1 MRPAAGSARARAA
14 PHRPRGGWKRS
25 PHRDFASRGAREE
38 PRTQADGS
46 GPPIGHFASRG
57 SVIRKGE
64 EASRCRTGAETCQLT
79 AANRQVSPAGIG
91 DGWAGLRARA
101 PPAVRGQV
109 RAHRFS
115 AASVSTA
122 PPKPARWAVLA
133 HGGDRGSEES
143 CTPPSHGRQQGCAV
157 SIHPRLVT
165 SVPHLVWSRPLA
177 GRPISEESPGVMP
190 RPAHGLHET
199 GPIYSK
205 RQAGRL
211 FCRSAARSSSATAPT
226 PGTLTWASG
235 VESGDRHRRPVRLL
249 SLPRPTRHAAHRA
262 RPGHPP
268 LACRPGAPPGVG
280 ARTNVPRERERHGRQ

>member
-1 MRPAAGSARARAA
+1 MSDR
-14 PHRPRGGWKRS
+14 RGNL
-25 PHRDFASRGAREE
+25 P
-38 PRTQADGS
+38 
-46 GPPIGHFASRG
+46 
-57 SVIRKGE
+57 
-64 EASRCRTGAETCQLT
+64 
-79 AANRQVSPAGIG
+79 ANRQVSPAGIG

-199 GPIYSK
+199 GPIY
-205 RQAGRL
+205 REAGRPIVL
-211 FCRSAARSSSATAPT
+211 SIRRSLVERDGADTRYAHLGFWCRERRPTSATGTPSQPASTDTPRGAPRATGTPSIGLPARRTSRSRRADERTPGERTTRATMRQIGTAARGRTRAGIPT
-226 PGTLTWASG
+226 PRRAS
-235 VESGDRHRRPVRLL
+235 SRPAT
-249 SLPRPTRHAAHRA
+249 PRP
-262 RPGHPP
+262 
-268 LACRPGAPPGVG
+268 
-280 ARTNVPRERERHGRQ
+280 